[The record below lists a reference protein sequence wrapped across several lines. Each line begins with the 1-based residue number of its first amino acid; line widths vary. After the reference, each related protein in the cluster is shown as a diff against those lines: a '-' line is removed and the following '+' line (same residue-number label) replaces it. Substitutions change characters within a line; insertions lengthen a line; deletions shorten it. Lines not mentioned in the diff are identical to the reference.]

1 MKIPKKIE
9 KIIEFLEKGPIT
21 IKTFLISFVT
31 IIGVRYIIESML
43 FGFKAYDF
51 SFLMGSL
58 VYGTF
63 LFFLMT
69 YVAILTFLVIFTKEK
84 ISKVAT
90 FLLWGHWIVVLPPII
105 DKIIF
110 GEKDFW
116 SFYLFDSARGL
127 LERFFYFFG
136 DNPSFGIT
144 YGTRIEIVLAML
156 GLGAY
161 IGIKK
166 RSYLKGFV
174 GVLSVYSILYLF
186 AVFPSLLTFLIEGIQ
201 GENILKLKSS
211 DIAVTFLTPLE
222 IFDFEKK
229 PMKIVLHA
237 KTSLFYTL
245 FLFGNLVLLQFIL
258 NKEKFYA
265 LVKNIRY
272 PQMFFNFGLFFIGL
286 GMGCFYFKENISRDI
301 FSFLVVVNLL
311 ISIFCAWFY
320 SVFIND
326 IEDEKIDEVT
336 NRERPLI
343 KKIFLKE
350 EYKDIALVPMFFSL
364 LTAIVVG
371 AKFFLIMVVYLLIT
385 WIYSCQPLRLKRLV
399 FISSIVSASASL
411 LFLFM
416 GFIVFSADQS
426 LIEFPWKIAAFLFV
440 VYSFLIPIKD
450 LKDIEGDKKN
460 GVTTIPTLLGEEK
473 ARFLFGI
480 VIFISYLGSV
490 VVLNEKRLWL
500 AAVIFGSINY
510 WILNNKKIKIK
521 HLNWWVLATIFL
533 YGTLL
538 VAITFF

>member
-1 MKIPKKIE
+1 MKIPKAIE
-9 KIIEFLEKGPIT
+9 KSIEFLEKGPIT
-21 IKTFLISFVT
+21 IKTLLISFVT
-31 IIGVRYIIESML
+31 IIGVRYIIETML
-43 FGFKAYDF
+43 FGFKPYDF
-51 SFLMGSL
+51 SFLMASL

-69 YVAILTFLVIFTKEK
+69 YLTLVTFLVIFTKEK
-84 ISKVAT
+84 VSKVAA
-90 FLLWGHWIVVLPPII
+90 FLLWGQWLVVLPPII

-110 GEKDFW
+110 KEKDFW
-116 SFYLFDSARGL
+116 SFYLFDSVRGL
-127 LERFFYFFG
+127 GERFFYFFG

-144 YGTRIEIVLAML
+144 YGTRIEILLAML

-174 GVLSVYSILYLF
+174 GFLVIYVILYLF
-186 AVFPSLLTFLIEGIQ
+186 AIFPSLLTFLIEGIR
-201 GENILKLKSS
+201 GENILKLKGS
-211 DIAVTFLTPLE
+211 DIAAVFLTPLE
-222 IFDFEKK
+222 IFDFDKK
-229 PMKIVLHA
+229 PMKIALHA

-245 FLFGNLVLLQFIL
+245 FLFGNLILLQFIL
-258 NKEKFYA
+258 NKQKFSA
-265 LVKNIRY
+265 LAKNVRY

-286 GMGCFYFKENISRDI
+286 GMGCFYFKENISTDI
-301 FSFLVVVNLL
+301 FSFLVITNLL

-336 NRERPLI
+336 NKERPLI
-343 KKIFLKE
+343 KKIFSKE
-350 EYKDIALVPMFFSL
+350 EYKDLALIPMFFSL

-371 AKFFLIMVVYLLIT
+371 PKFFLIILVYLLIT
-385 WIYSCQPLRLKRLV
+385 WVYSCKPLRLKRLV
-399 FISSIVSASASL
+399 FVSSVVSAAASL

-416 GFIVFSADQS
+416 GFIVFSTDQS
-426 LIEFPWKIAAFLFV
+426 LVGFPWKIAAFLFV

-460 GVTTIPTLLGEEK
+460 EVTTIPTLLGEEK
-473 ARFLFGI
+473 ARLLFG
-480 VIFISYLGSV
+480 VIILISYLGSV
-490 VVLNEKRLWL
+490 AVLNEKRLWL
-500 AAVIFGSINY
+500 AAVLFGAINY
-510 WILNNKKIKIK
+510 WVLNNKKIKTRD
-521 HLNWWVLATIFL
+521 LNWWILATIFL